1 MIEQT
6 YHGVP
11 QVHDLT
17 RDLRTL
23 LSHTSNLRSHHE
35 SRFFLCLERDSDEHL
50 PTIVSNSLNRRDQ
63 GAGPGRP
70 RVRVTREQ
78 SKVLMKMQASLGAKF
93 QELWEYP
100 KEHCAEDL
108 VNLE

>member
-1 MIEQT
+1 MFSCFINSC
-6 YHGVP
+6 GVGK
-11 QVHDLT
+11 
-17 RDLRTL
+17 
-23 LSHTSNLRSHHE
+23 TSNLRSHFE

-78 SKVLMKMQASLGAKF
+78 LQRQASLGAKF

-100 KEHCAEDL
+100 KEHCAED
-108 VNLE
+108 VMNLEWGLPRCKNL